1 MGGVE
6 DNQEGISCAQGLAVL
21 SGHGGDQGQ
30 AGWWCGTFGDGFHFT
45 LHTTVH
51 ISLTLLLHSCT

>member
-30 AGWWCGTFGDGFHFT
+30 AGWWCGTFGDGIFTSHCTPLFT
-45 LHTTVH
+45 LV
-51 ISLTLLLHSCT
+51 